1 MKKTI
6 AILAALAMMIAA
18 VGAAAEGTAE
28 IQEPQ
33 AALTQTAA
41 HGGRGPHGQ
50 MPQMPGN
57 GQMPQMP
64 GNGQMPQMP
73 GNNQQQVPANGQ
85 APQMPDNSQAP
96 QLPGGTDTQGT
107 ENSALPA
114 EGQNGG
120 NTLPA
125 GNGRPGKGGRQL
137 NGRTHGSRGAELDT
151 AALVSQG
158 IITQDTADKIGTWM
172 AGHLPAGMLKE
183 LLAEGV
189 ITQAEFEALSAQAGV
204 QQAAV
209 DANTS
214 ATVQPEN

>member
-1 MKKTI
+1 
-6 AILAALAMMIAA
+6 
-18 VGAAAEGTAE
+18 
-28 IQEPQ
+28 
-33 AALTQTAA
+33 
-41 HGGRGPHGQ
+41 
-50 MPQMPGN
+50 
-57 GQMPQMP
+57 
-64 GNGQMPQMP
+64 
-73 GNNQQQVPANGQ
+73 
-85 APQMPDNSQAP
+85 MPDNSQAP

-114 EGQNGG
+114 EGQNGD

-183 LLAEGV
+183 LLAAGV